1 MMVRIWRY
9 KRMNTFIN
17 YCISEKNRKIDC
29 YPNLNVVLNF
39 EMDFISGGCAMSNRS
54 NEGGK
59 EDMMIYKSPNITMTT
74 NS

>member
-9 KRMNTFIN
+9 KRTRL
-17 YCISEKNRKIDC
+17 STPALVRKIDC